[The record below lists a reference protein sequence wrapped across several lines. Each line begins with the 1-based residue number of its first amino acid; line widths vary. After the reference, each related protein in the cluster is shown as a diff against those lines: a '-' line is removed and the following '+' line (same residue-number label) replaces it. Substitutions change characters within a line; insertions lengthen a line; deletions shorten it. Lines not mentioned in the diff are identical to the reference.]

1 MLCDYIM
8 SYLSSAA
15 CKTLFLIQ
23 NKENV
28 REMHSFNQETPSLS
42 TYVDTDII
50 HILRAIK
57 AWNLIFAM

>member
-1 MLCDYIM
+1 M

-15 CKTLFLIQ
+15 FKTLFLIQ

-57 AWNLIFAM
+57 A